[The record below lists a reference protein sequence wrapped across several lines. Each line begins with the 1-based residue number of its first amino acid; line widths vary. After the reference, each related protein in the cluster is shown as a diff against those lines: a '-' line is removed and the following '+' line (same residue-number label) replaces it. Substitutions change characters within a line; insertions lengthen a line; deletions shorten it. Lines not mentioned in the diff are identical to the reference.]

1 MPIHEGLSICIIFVD
16 SKIAYDYQ
24 LINSLKN
31 FLRNKRLHEFNMK
44 AIMLG
49 RHKPILELFGSDQI
63 TNEGVL
69 DEEADLIGS
78 FPIDH
83 KKPEARAILLKEC
96 FLRVLSRLGV
106 TRGVKLGIYVCI
118 RENLVDEFFPEMLTW
133 VLFLVG
139 YDVVFVKR
147 LVFNQ
152 SGILEVAAPLRID
165 DPFKERVNRFLLIM
179 AIAYLYKFG
188 SGLEYSIAKC
198 IEETLEGRYG
208 SADVL
213 RKKLRMILER
223 ACLSSLVEVYSFHGR
238 PHRRA
243 YKLSKFGEE
252 IVRTLL
258 DESILSHVDNEGAR
272 IFVKR
277 VVNEL
282 GAEKPWE

>member
-1 MPIHEGLSICIIFVD
+1 MLVQEGLSHCIIFID
-16 SKIAYDYQ
+16 SKVAYDYR
-24 LINSLKN
+24 LTISLKN
-31 FLRNKRLHEFNMK
+31 FLRDKRLQEFNIK

-49 RHKPILELFGSDQI
+49 RHKPMLEHFGSDQI
-63 TNEGVL
+63 SNEGVL

-96 FLRVLSRLGV
+96 FLQVLSRLGA
-106 TRGVKLGIYVCI
+106 TRGVKLGIYVCF
-118 RENLVDEFFPEMLTW
+118 RENLVDEFFPEILTW

-139 YDVVFVKR
+139 YDIVFVKR

-165 DPFKERVNRFLLIM
+165 DPFERRVNRFLLIM

-188 SGLEYSIAKC
+188 SGLEYSIAKS
-198 IEETLEGRYG
+198 IEEALEGRYG

-213 RKKLRMILER
+213 RKKLRVILER
-223 ACLSSLVEVYSFHGR
+223 ACLLSLIDVYFFHGG

-243 YKLSKFGEE
+243 YKLSRFGEE
-252 IVRTLL
+252 IARILL

-282 GAEKPWE
+282 GAEKP